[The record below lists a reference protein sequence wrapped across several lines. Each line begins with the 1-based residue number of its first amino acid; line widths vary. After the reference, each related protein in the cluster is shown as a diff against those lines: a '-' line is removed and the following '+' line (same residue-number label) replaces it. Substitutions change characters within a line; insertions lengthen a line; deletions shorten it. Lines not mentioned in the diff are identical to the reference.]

1 MKFAKTL
8 TIVAAAT
15 LIGSGAFST
24 AANVSADDVSDAKS
38 AVTKNQTSTNALLAK
53 LQTAQDNVMK
63 INNQISD
70 KTVEIDTAKAN
81 ITTTQAKIDS
91 YQAQIVKAEVEVKSR
106 KSVLKKQLVSL
117 QKEVG
122 ESATG
127 NVYFDFLLNAK
138 SFSDLVSRSFT
149 INKLNEASQNAL
161 DAVKEAEAKQVS
173 LKSAQETKKT
183 ELVATKTKLDNDMT
197 QLTSLKDQ
205 ATKDADSLTKQIN
218 DNKAQLTTLQSNVN
232 KATAAAAAALVAQT
246 QTTTA
251 AATPVKTSAKASS
264 NSSTGM
270 QSTVSYGD
278 GSKSAFVQK
287 ALSFVGTPYVWGGA
301 SASGLDCSGLV
312 MLAARLSGLGSLP
325 HNAAAQSS
333 LGHSV
338 SLSSLQ
344 PGDLLFWGSPAYH
357 VAIYIG
363 GGQYVHAPKP
373 GDVVHTASLSGW
385 SPAYARRL

>member
-70 KTVEIDTAKAN
+70 KTVEIDTAKAD

>member
-38 AVTKNQTSTNALLAK
+38 AVTKNQSSTNALLAK

-70 KTVEIDTAKAN
+70 KTVEINTAKAN

-246 QTTTA
+246 QTTA

-270 QSTVSYGD
+270 QSTVSYGN

-287 ALSFVGTPYVWGGA
+287 ALSFVGTPYVWGG
-301 SASGLDCSGLV
+301 STASGLDCSGLV

-333 LGHSV
+333 LGHAV

>member
-333 LGHSV
+333 LGHFPAFSLAICSSGVHQHTTLRSISAVV
-338 SLSSLQ
+338 SMSTHQSLAMLSTPRPCPVGAQHTL
-344 PGDLLFWGSPAYH
+344 
-357 VAIYIG
+357 VA
-363 GGQYVHAPKP
+363 
-373 GDVVHTASLSGW
+373 SNN
-385 SPAYARRL
+385 

>member
-38 AVTKNQTSTNALLAK
+38 AVTKNQSSTNALLAK

-270 QSTVSYGD
+270 QSTVSYGN

>member
-1 MKFAKTL
+1 
-8 TIVAAAT
+8 
-15 LIGSGAFST
+15 
-24 AANVSADDVSDAKS
+24 